1 MASGRYGRPHNEPE
15 GPKEVIGMLRE
26 MAAAMREQAAAA
38 HCMMDRRSKG
48 MRRIW
53 KDTMEELR

>member
-1 MASGRYGRPHNEPE
+1 M
-15 GPKEVIGMLRE
+15 GMLRK

-48 MRRIW
+48 MRRIS